1 MDIQLDETEARIL
14 GCLLEKERTTPDAY
28 PLTLNALQMACNQKS
43 SRKPVMSLTT
53 SQIETALD
61 GMRYGKHLVYQ
72 VSQAG
77 SRVPKYKHNI
87 EKIGAFSEADSAILG
102 VLMLRGPQ
110 TASEVKTH
118 CERLHHFDGRDEV
131 EVILEELRL
140 SESGPF
146 VHLLPREHGRR
157 ERRYTDLLSGAA
169 PVGEQHSTADAEPPT
184 DSAHIAPETPLAQ
197 RVAALE
203 AELAQLRSAMQEIQ
217 TALGLS
223 QPTPESELP
232 EKPLLSTTTTTQEA

>member
-1 MDIQLDETEARIL
+1 MDVQLDETEARIL

-53 SQIETALD
+53 SQLETALD

-118 CERLHHFDGRDEV
+118 CERLHHFDGRNEV
-131 EVILEELRL
+131 EVILEELRV

-146 VHLLPREHGRR
+146 VHILPREHGRR
-157 ERRYTDLLSGAA
+157 ERRYTHLLSGAA
-169 PVGEQHSTADAEPPT
+169 PLGEQDSASDAEPPT
-184 DSAHIAPETPLAQ
+184 ESMHSASDAELAQ
-197 RVAALE
+197 RVDALE
-203 AELAQLRSAMQEIQ
+203 TELAQLRTAMHEMQ
-217 TALGLS
+217 TALGLAS
-223 QPTPESELP
+223 TTSESELS
-232 EKPLLSTTTTTQEA
+232 EEPLQSTIETTQEA

>member
-53 SQIETALD
+53 SQIEAALD

-102 VLMLRGPQ
+102 VLMLRGSQ

-131 EVILEELRL
+131 EVILEELRS

-157 ERRYTDLLSGAA
+157 ERRYTHLLSGAA
-169 PVGEQHSTADAEPPT
+169 PVGATRRCTRSRTGTATLGDAGNANGTRPLTADSGIRTTRRTTSIYNNDNP
-184 DSAHIAPETPLAQ
+184 
-197 RVAALE
+197 
-203 AELAQLRSAMQEIQ
+203 RSLKEDI
-217 TALGLS
+217 
-223 QPTPESELP
+223 
-232 EKPLLSTTTTTQEA
+232 